1 MRTASVQ
8 ALEAARQ
15 ELDTA
20 LTRDGGAIEVAEE
33 LFSLADLVAQH
44 GALRR
49 SLTDPARSSDDK
61 QQLVSEI
68 LQEKV
73 HPATVAVLRSL
84 VAGRWSREHDLGRAL
99 QELGCDAVIDAAARD
114 EVLPEIQHQLGQV
127 RNLLRETREL
137 RIALSPASFYGTD
150 QRGALIEKL
159 LGNDVS
165 AYTLRLLQ
173 RLVSHPHS
181 ASLISALDEM
191 ASRVAH
197 ERSKR
202 LVRVTSAHPLSQAQ
216 LERLRTILT
225 HKYGPVTINTAV
237 NPDFLGGMRVRVG
250 TDAIDGTLQA
260 DIAGVKQRL
269 GV

>member
-1 MRTASVQ
+1 MRTASAQ
-8 ALEAARQ
+8 ALETARL

-20 LTRDGGAIEVAEE
+20 LTREGGAIEVAEE

-49 SLTDPARSSDDK
+49 SLTDPARAVEDK
-61 QQLVSEI
+61 QQLVTAVLEG
-68 LQEKV
+68 KV
-73 HPATVAVLRSL
+73 RSATITVLRSL
-84 VAGRWSREHDLGRAL
+84 VASRWSREHDLDRAL

-114 EVLPEIQHQLGQV
+114 NVLSEVQHQLGQV

-137 RIALSPASFYGTD
+137 RIALSPASFYGKD
-150 QRGALIEKL
+150 QRGDLIEKL
-159 LGNDVS
+159 LGKDLG
-165 AYTLRLLQ
+165 AYSLRLLQ

-197 ERSKR
+197 ERNKR
-202 LVRVTSAHPLSQAQ
+202 LVRVTSAHPLSEAQ
-216 LERLRTILT
+216 LGRLRDILT
-225 HKYGPVTINTAV
+225 RKYGPVTINTAV
-237 NPDFLGGMRVRVG
+237 NPEFLGGMRVRIG

-269 GV
+269 SV